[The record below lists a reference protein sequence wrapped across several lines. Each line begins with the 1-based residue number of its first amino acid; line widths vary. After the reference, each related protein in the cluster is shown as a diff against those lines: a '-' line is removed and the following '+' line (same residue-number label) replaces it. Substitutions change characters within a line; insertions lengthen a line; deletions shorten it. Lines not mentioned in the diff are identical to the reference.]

1 MHWNQDLGRIGEGLA
16 INYLLDKGWII
27 LERNWRYGRLELDL
41 IAKVNTSLVFIEV
54 KTRSQ
59 KKYGSPEES
68 VISQKEENIRKA
80 SLAYIQKLKYN
91 GEIRFDIISI
101 ILDQKNEIREIEHIE
116 DAFFPGL

>member
-1 MHWNQDLGRIGEGLA
+1 MHWNQDLGKIGEGLA